1 MGEKLSTLKGKMVKV
16 IVTASNGKTKL
27 YKTKGNFDVPFN
39 ALAPSIKDS
48 TYFFRKKDLEF
59 IENTLV
65 PKGCTAYD
73 AKQFV
78 IGGKNSSVYS
88 VPMDGRTKLA
98 KTLPYL
104 QWDDV
109 YQFMMDNATPTDVN
123 EWLKRA

>member
-1 MGEKLSTLKGKMVKV
+1 MGTILSTLKGKMVKV

-39 ALAPSIKDS
+39 ALAPSIKCA
-48 TYFFRKKDLEF
+48 YFFKKKDLEF

-73 AKQFV
+73 AKLFV

-104 QWDDV
+104 HWDDV

-123 EWLKRA
+123 EWLKKV

>member
-1 MGEKLSTLKGKMVKV
+1 MGERLSILKGKMVKV
-16 IVTASNGKTKL
+16 VVTASNGKTKV

-48 TYFFRKKDLEF
+48 TYFFKKNDLEF
-59 IENTLV
+59 IHNTLV

-73 AKQFV
+73 AKLFV
-78 IGGKNSSVYS
+78 IGGKNAQVNTFK
-88 VPMDGRTKLA
+88 MDGRSGLA

-104 QWDDV
+104 HWDDV
-109 YQFMMDNATPTDVN
+109 YQFMMDNATQTDVN